1 MDSSV
6 DDGDSVVGMLDIL
19 YRLDEVDAD
28 VQVVHNSD
36 GNAYHDVDYVQPEQQ

>member
-6 DDGDSVVGMLDIL
+6 DDDDMEDMLDIL

-36 GNAYHDVDYVQPEQQ
+36 GNACHDVDYVQPEQQ